1 MNVFPSLLA
10 LAIGGEISGLIENS
24 GPVAKTVLVILL
36 LFSLASWA
44 IIFSKW
50 GLLRRARVQSNRF
63 MRMFRKSERLNDVAA
78 VVEQFRPSPLVA
90 VFEGA
95 YNELRKQ
102 ASYPLRMT
110 ALQRATQIASSEELT
125 RLESRLPWLATTG
138 AVTPFIG
145 LFGTV
150 WGIID
155 AFHGLGTAGLGHTAR
170 RRARRLRSADH
181 YRCRTVRRNPR
192 RHRLQH
198 VYPAHSRVRRAHG
211 RLQPGADQRSGARA
225 SQHRP
230 HSGQRGAA
238 VMAFTNPQG
247 RTQSSLSD
255 INVTPLVDVVLVLLI
270 IFMVT
275 APVLQSGIEVAVP
288 HTKTVKEITE
298 ERLVITIDRDQ
309 NVFLNNQP
317 ININQIG
324 ERIHQKIRDPE
335 GQSVFLRADEN
346 VPFGAFATV
355 MDAVKQSGISNVSI
369 VTQPLEK
376 NGSRR

>member
-24 GPVAKTVLVILL
+24 GPVAKTVLVLLL

-102 ASYPLRMT
+102 ASYPLRIT

-155 AFHGLGTAGLGHTAR
+155 AFHGLGTAGSATLRAVAPGVSEALITTAAGLFAAIPAVIAYNMFTQHIREFGARMDDFSLELINEVERAQASTAR
-170 RRARRLRSADH
+170 TPASVERR
-181 YRCRTVRRNPR
+181 
-192 RHRLQH
+192 
-198 VYPAHSRVRRAHG
+198 
-211 RLQPGADQRSGARA
+211 
-225 SQHRP
+225 
-230 HSGQRGAA
+230 
-238 VMAFTNPQG
+238 
-247 RTQSSLSD
+247 
-255 INVTPLVDVVLVLLI
+255 
-270 IFMVT
+270 
-275 APVLQSGIEVAVP
+275 
-288 HTKTVKEITE
+288 
-298 ERLVITIDRDQ
+298 
-309 NVFLNNQP
+309 
-317 ININQIG
+317 
-324 ERIHQKIRDPE
+324 
-335 GQSVFLRADEN
+335 
-346 VPFGAFATV
+346 
-355 MDAVKQSGISNVSI
+355 
-369 VTQPLEK
+369 
-376 NGSRR
+376 